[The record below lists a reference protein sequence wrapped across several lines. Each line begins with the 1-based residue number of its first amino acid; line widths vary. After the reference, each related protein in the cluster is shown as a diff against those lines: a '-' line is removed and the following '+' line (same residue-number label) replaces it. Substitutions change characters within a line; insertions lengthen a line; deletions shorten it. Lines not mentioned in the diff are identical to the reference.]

1 MGFWPGKMRK
11 NERIFVFSTEKWI
24 FEKEYCQRLLIVP
37 ITILGCQGMALGGE
51 VALLAGAKKWTI
63 AKNTC

>member
-1 MGFWPGKMRK
+1 MR
-11 NERIFVFSTEKWI
+11 EFSFFRPKSGI

-37 ITILGCQGMALGGE
+37 ITILDCRGMALGGE
-51 VALLAGAKKWTI
+51 AAPLAGAKKWTI